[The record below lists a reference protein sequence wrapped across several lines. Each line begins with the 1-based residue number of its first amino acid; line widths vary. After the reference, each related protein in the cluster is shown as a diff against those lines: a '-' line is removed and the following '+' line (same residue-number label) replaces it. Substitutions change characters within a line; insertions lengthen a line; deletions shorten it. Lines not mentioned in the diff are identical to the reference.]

1 MYTSKL
7 ETILLKRF
15 LNFGFLLCG
24 GPTKIS
30 VKVQFFY
37 HFFALS
43 CIFFLIVGN
52 FVTVVNLSS
61 NLYKIE
67 ACTMLLVGSAVIM
80 IYLHFWIYRNQIAM
94 FYSKCDENSPHYMG
108 HDELEITAKMYF
120 QTLKQQLA
128 CYVGTVIMCP
138 MIAGIFLK
146 DPKEID
152 SYEFTYF
159 YSCGSRTESSSIKYC
174 FERESFGNFILNDVL
189 GNVFIAYRAF
199 IIQVAQLIIC
209 CVIQSAEARLRVYDD
224 LLTECI
230 AKVKKMG
237 KFDRNDLFEFEKIIK
252 YQRTFHS
259 YNRELK
265 QITEMGIIMHMIGVF
280 VILLVTILAV
290 GSQKFTSLYMNVR
303 WLTTACYVLF
313 LHYEFCR
320 SFVKCGYAQEHFT
333 IALLEF
339 PWYERHVRFQKCYL
353 MTLTLC
359 QKDDPYTVW
368 GLYEVNLKLFAA
380 NVNRLYSVVNLVLLK
395 YK

>member
-1 MYTSKL
+1 MHVTLIYVL
-7 ETILLKRF
+7 VVATILAVNSQAFTSMYLNLRWLSAAFHVLLEHYKFYEILFEVGYANEHFCRALLEFPWYERNVEFQKCYLTALK
-15 LNFGFLLCG
+15 
-24 GPTKIS
+24 
-30 VKVQFFY
+30 
-37 HFFALS
+37 
-43 CIFFLIVGN
+43 
-52 FVTVVNLSS
+52 
-61 NLYKIE
+61 LY
-67 ACTMLLVGSAVIM
+67 
-80 IYLHFWIYRNQIAM
+80 Q
-94 FYSKCDENSPHYMG
+94 
-108 HDELEITAKMYF
+108 
-120 QTLKQQLA
+120 
-128 CYVGTVIMCP
+128 
-138 MIAGIFLK
+138 K
-146 DPKEID
+146 DYP
-152 SYEFTYF
+152 FTI
-159 YSCGSRTESSSIKYC
+159 C
-174 FERESFGNFILNDVL
+174 
-189 GNVFIAYRAF
+189 AYRAF